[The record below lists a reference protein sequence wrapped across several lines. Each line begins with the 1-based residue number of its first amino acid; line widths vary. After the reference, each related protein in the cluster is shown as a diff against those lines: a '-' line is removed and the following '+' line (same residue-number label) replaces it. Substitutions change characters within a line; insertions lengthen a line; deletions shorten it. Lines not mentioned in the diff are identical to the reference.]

1 MKSQITI
8 LEIALESNF
17 AIATAYNWAKHPD
30 FPKGVKAA
38 YHQKT
43 TYCRADV
50 KAWLKKRY
58 HREVLA

>member
-8 LEIALESNF
+8 LEIALESGY

-30 FPKGVKAA
+30 FPKGTKAA

-50 KAWLKKRY
+50 KAWLKSRY